1 MTKMIE
7 NKFFE
12 AFKYG
17 GVVSKCIDW
26 MRYTHNLPEVK
37 QRGIENRDEAS
48 KEKEER
54 YYKETLPNEIVK
66 ETEAFKRE
74 VLPRMGEMLDEI
86 EDNIR
91 GSKTDTERDFY
102 LYSLFKPF
110 GESGC
115 NIAGIYNPTAETAQM
130 KQSRRHER
138 AKSVA
143 RNFISLTIKQE
154 QAGTVEKCTG
164 FYVGVMMDFADRLDA
179 LLRFV
184 FEIDMMRL
192 QRECGIYLKLHRITG
207 SVATYRGS
215 EELSRELIGAL
226 PAEPQHHTEHT
237 NPQREED
244 KTQPKPTRGKG
255 RPQDTFKDKMIDDA
269 NGSKLQKIHTKL
281 DGKKGKD
288 AALIIL
294 ACIEK
299 GLIMR
304 PTYTQVKNEFGDVGS
319 KTGYNRYLNKAWFTK
334 EELEGAKNSLD

>member
-1 MTKMIE
+1 MIE

-143 RNFISLTIKQE
+143 RNFISLTVKQE

-192 QRECGIYLKLHRITG
+192 QKECGIYLKFHRITG

-215 EELSRELIGAL
+215 EELTRELISAL
-226 PAEPQHHTEHT
+226 PAEIGQIK
-237 NPQREED
+237 PQREELHRKCEVLISGGYLKRTD
-244 KTQPKPTRGKG
+244 TGYKRTPKMTKALLAYFLEKYRVDCGLTYFPEMEFNEMFGEERLGKARSQLADNKHG
-255 RPQDTFKDKMIDDA
+255 
-269 NGSKLQKIHTKL
+269 
-281 DGKKGKD
+281 DGKPKGYE
-288 AALIIL
+288 II
-294 ACIEK
+294 
-299 GLIMR
+299 
-304 PTYTQVKNEFGDVGS
+304 D
-319 KTGYNRYLNKAWFTK
+319 
-334 EELEGAKNSLD
+334 SLFDGQL

>member
-17 GVVSKCIDW
+17 GVASKCIDW

-164 FYVGVMMDFADRLDA
+164 LFVDVMLDFANRLDA
-179 LLRFV
+179 LLLV
-184 FEIDMMRL
+184 YHIDMMRL
-192 QRECGIYLKLHRITG
+192 QKECGIYLTRHRVMHRVADYIG
-207 SVATYRGS
+207 SVKKTQ
-215 EELSRELIGAL
+215 ELIRAL
-226 PAEPQHHTEHT
+226 SDEPQLQNELARSVFDCAVRKGWMQY
-237 NPQREED
+237 N
-244 KTQPKPTRGKG
+244 GKG
-255 RPQDTFKDKMIDDA
+255 GFIWKGFGRRPSKAQLAYLCAKIYGYIYSVTKGNI
-269 NGSKLQKIHTKL
+269 GSNV
-281 DGKKGKD
+281 
-288 AALIIL
+288 
-294 ACIEK
+294 
-299 GLIMR
+299 
-304 PTYTQVKNEFGDVGS
+304 PY
-319 KTGYNRYLNKAWFTK
+319 
-334 EELEGAKNSLD
+334 EELERLFGVTRLDRAVQQVFEAIRPQLWRKDIDTLLEDCKHL